1 MRSAAKDFTIKRLL
15 RYLFFQKMS
24 KKRASARLSAII
36 VRMPLTLLNWLLA
49 ILPVLVVIVLMMGFK
64 WSGSKAG
71 AAGLVSGILV
81 AMIFFGTGITVV
93 GYAISKAILL
103 SLDVL
108 YIIWTA
114 LLVYN
119 IANEAGAIKMI
130 GEQLPHLTGD
140 RVMQTLLVG
149 WLLVAFLQGMG
160 GFGVPIAICAPILVG
175 MGFGPVQAV
184 VMAAIGH
191 SWAVNFG
198 SLASAFQALLAVTR
212 LPGELLA
219 PGIALMLGVSCFF
232 CGAIV
237 AAVGTGWKGLKH
249 ALPAIL
255 ILGLVMSG
263 VQYLLAT
270 NSLWTL
276 SATGAAIAGL
286 LASLLVIR
294 LPLYRKP
301 LPEKASTEPQAAPI
315 EAFKPKKFIL
325 VISAYIILVV
335 LGFSINLIPPVKD
348 FLNQVKLTLAFPEL
362 VTANGWVTGAENGR
376 SISIFGHP
384 GAILVYT
391 SVISFLIYQKTG
403 LLKKGALKTITQK
416 VSKSGVTASL
426 GVITLVG
433 LASVMAHAGMTSILA
448 RGLSESISRTF
459 YPAVAPLI
467 GALGAFITGSNNN
480 SNILFAVM
488 QMDAAVLLNLPVP
501 IILAA
506 QSAGGSIGSVM
517 SPGKVIVG
525 CSTVG
530 LTGREGEAMRW
541 IMLLGLIPITV
552 IAILA
557 TILALV

>member
-1 MRSAAKDFTIKRLL
+1 
-15 RYLFFQKMS
+15 
-24 KKRASARLSAII
+24 
-36 VRMPLTLLNWLLA
+36 MPLTLLNWLLA
-49 ILPVLVVIVLMMGFK
+49 ILPVLVVIILMMAFK

-81 AMIFFGTGITVV
+81 AMIFYGAGLTVV

-149 WLLVAFLQGMG
+149 WLLVSFLQGMG

-175 MGFGPVQAV
+175 MGFAPVQAV

-198 SLASAFQALLAVTR
+198 SLASAFQALLAVTG

-219 PGIALMLGVSCFF
+219 PGIALLLGVSCFF

-249 ALPAIL
+249 ALPAIF

-270 NSLWTL
+270 NGLWTL

-286 LASLLVIR
+286 LVSLLVIR
-294 LPLYRKP
+294 LPLYRKT
-301 LPEKASTEPQAAPI
+301 LPEQAPTAPQAAAI
-315 EAFKPKKFIL
+315 EKVKPKHFIL
-325 VISAYIILVV
+325 VISAYIILVI
-335 LGFSINLIPPVKD
+335 LGFSINLIPPLKA

-376 SISIFGHP
+376 SIAIFGHP

-391 SVISFLIYQKTG
+391 SVISFLIYQKAG
-403 LLKKGALKTITQK
+403 LLKRGALKTITQK
-416 VSKSGVTASL
+416 VSQSGITASL
-426 GVITLVG
+426 GVISLVG
-433 LASVMAHAGMTSILA
+433 LASVMAHAGMTSMLA
-448 RGLSESISRTF
+448 RGLSETISRTF

-488 QMDAAVLLNLPVP
+488 QRDAAVLLKLPIP

-541 IMLLGLIPITV
+541 IMLLGLIPILV

-557 TILALV
+557 TILALI